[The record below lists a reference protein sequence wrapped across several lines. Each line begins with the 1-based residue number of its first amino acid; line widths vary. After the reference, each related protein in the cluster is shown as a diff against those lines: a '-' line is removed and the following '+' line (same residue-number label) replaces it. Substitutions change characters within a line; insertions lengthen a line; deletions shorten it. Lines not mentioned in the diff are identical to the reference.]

1 MFEGWDSFF
10 LLIGGAAGALIGLLF
25 VVASIPTGG
34 ERQVRLQA
42 ASLYISPTVFHLA
55 IVMVVS
61 GTALAPRLPAPAV
74 SALVGVCALIG
85 LIHLACVAHGILS
98 PKTPAPPH
106 WSDIWCYGVGPL
118 VLYAVLGGAAIA
130 EDLTPRQGAYAI
142 AGASL
147 ALLLLAIRNAWDLV
161 TWLAP
166 ARDGSS
172 GLST

>member
-25 VVASIPTGG
+25 VVASIPTGA
-34 ERQVRLQA
+34 ERQTRLQA
-42 ASLYISPTVFHLA
+42 ASIYMSPTVFHL
-55 IVMVVS
+55 VVVVALS
-61 GTALAPRLPAPAV
+61 GTALAPRLPAAIV

-85 LIHLACVAHGILS
+85 VIHLAYVAHGILS

-106 WSDIWCYGVGPL
+106 WSDIWCYGVGPF
-118 VLYAVLGGAAIA
+118 VLYLALGGAAA
-130 EDLTPRQGAYAI
+130 TADLAPREAPYVI
-142 AGASL
+142 AGTSL

-166 ARDGSS
+166 AAADPPR
-172 GLST
+172 T